1 MLLMWSDTGIAGNQG
16 QRGVQWL
23 QGCKWAAIT
32 VVVVASPMLGKVS
45 QVTAS
50 RSAQSAQSAHAQTA
64 ITVVVVASPML
75 GKVSQVTASGS
86 AQSAHA
92 QTAAGAQ
99 RCIKSHATLSQG
111 ICSCCRARGGVLMPW
126 QQGSRPD
133 WGSETGRHADMQ
145 VSMERTIGTV
155 CGGLLGLGISL
166 LGHGFGQDSDM
177 VFTGDTLPA
186 LLHGVRA
193 TQ

>member
-1 MLLMWSDTGIAGNQG
+1 MLLMWSDTGFAGNQG

-50 RSAQSAQSAHAQTA
+50 RSAQSAHAQTA

>member
-1 MLLMWSDTGIAGNQG
+1 MRSDTGSAGNQG

-50 RSAQSAQSAHAQTA
+50 GFAQTAHAQPQAHSAVSDRTA
-64 ITVVVVASPML
+64 PSL
-75 GKVSQVTASGS
+75 
-86 AQSAHA
+86 
-92 QTAAGAQ
+92 
-99 RCIKSHATLSQG
+99 LS
-111 ICSCCRARGGVLMPW
+111 CSCCHADGGVPMPP

-133 WGSETGRHADMQ
+133 WGTELRRHADMQ

-186 LLHGVRA
+186 LLYGVRT
-193 TQ
+193 TQQPGNFSCVLP

>member
-1 MLLMWSDTGIAGNQG
+1 MAP
-16 QRGVQWL
+16 GVQVGSHHSRGRGIPHAG
-23 QGCKWAAIT
+23 QGVSGDGLTLCPVCPVCPCPDCYHSRGRGIPHAGQGVSGDGLT
-32 VVVVASPMLGKVS
+32 LCPVCPVCPVCPSPMPRLL
-45 QVTAS
+45 Q
-50 RSAQSAQSAHAQTA
+50 AH
-64 ITVVVVASPML
+64 
-75 GKVSQVTASGS
+75 
-86 AQSAHA
+86 
-92 QTAAGAQ
+92 AQ

>member
-1 MLLMWSDTGIAGNQG
+1 MLLMWSDTGFAGNQG

-75 GKVSQVTASGS
+75 GKVSQVTASLCPVCPVCPCPDCCRRTALYQITRHPLS
-86 AQSAHA
+86 RHLLMLPRSWWRAHA
-92 QTAAGAQ
+92 L
-99 RCIKSHATLSQG
+99 ATG
-111 ICSCCRARGGVLMPW
+111 
-126 QQGSRPD
+126 
-133 WGSETGRHADMQ
+133 E
-145 VSMERTIGTV
+145 
-155 CGGLLGLGISL
+155 
-166 LGHGFGQDSDM
+166 
-177 VFTGDTLPA
+177 PA
-186 LLHGVRA
+186 
-193 TQ
+193 